1 MEQPLHAIRANQTP
15 ALTPARIILLAAS
28 TALVF
33 AFGWALSSGLAS
45 GLVEKVNEVIQ
56 VDVLKDKPE
65 KKEPP
70 PPPPETKAPPP
81 PFVPPPD
88 IVIQTDAPPPQN
100 TITVQDKRPAPP
112 AISTP
117 ASIGKPH
124 FCGNE
129 YPAISLR
136 LGEQGTTL
144 IGFTVLTDGHVEGV
158 HVVNSS
164 GSERLDN
171 AAVSCAASWR
181 YKPAVKEGQPVS
193 VPWKTEVKWVIP
205 K

>member
-1 MEQPLHAIRANQTP
+1 MEQPLHAIRAQQTS
-15 ALTPARIILLAAS
+15 AFTPARIVLLGAS

-33 AFGWALSSGLAS
+33 VFGWALSSGLAS

-100 TITVQDKRPAPP
+100 TITVQNKQPTPP

-124 FCGNE
+124 VCLQN
-129 YPAISLR
+129 YPAISVR
-136 LGEQGTTL
+136 LGEQGTTV
-144 IGFTVLTDGHVEGV
+144 IGFNITVDGHVENV
-158 HVVNSS
+158 HVVTSS

-171 AAVSCAASWR
+171 AAVSCAGSWR
-181 YKPAVKEGQPVS
+181 YRAAVEAGHPVA
-193 VPWKTEVKWVIP
+193 VPWKAEVKWVLH
-205 K
+205 

>member
-1 MEQPLHAIRANQTP
+1 MEQPLHSITAKQESLLSPKRLP
-15 ALTPARIILLAAS
+15 ALIAS

-33 AFGWALSSGLAS
+33 VFGWALSAGLAN
-45 GLVEKVNEVIQ
+45 GLVEKVNDVIQ
-56 VDVLKDKPE
+56 VNVLKEKID

-70 PPPPETKAPPP
+70 PPPPELKAPPP

-88 IVIQTDAPPPQN
+88 IVIQTDAPPPMN
-100 TITVQDKRPAPP
+100 TITTQSKQPTPP

-124 FCGNE
+124 VCMQD
-129 YPAISLR
+129 YPAISVR
-136 LGEQGTTL
+136 LGEQGTTT
-144 IGFTVLTDGHVEGV
+144 IGFNITVDGHVENV

-171 AAVSCAASWR
+171 AAVNCASSWR
-181 YKPAVKEGQPVS
+181 YKAAVKEGVPVA
-193 VPWKTEVKWVIP
+193 VPWKAEVKWVLH
-205 K
+205 